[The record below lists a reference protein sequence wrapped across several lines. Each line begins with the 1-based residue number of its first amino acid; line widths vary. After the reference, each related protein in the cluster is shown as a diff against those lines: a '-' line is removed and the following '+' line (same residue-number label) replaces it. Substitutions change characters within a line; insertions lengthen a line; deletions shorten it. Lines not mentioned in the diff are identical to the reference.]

1 MPMSQ
6 NLVKERYIKAKLEDS
21 PLDIRYRKKNGKF
34 VRRRIEPYELKSE
47 AVYDDYGYRKI
58 VTYLY
63 GYDITPGLKLEKKVI
78 KRWII
83 SQFDI
88 CRVMPRT
95 TFKPRWFV

>member
-1 MPMSQ
+1 MPMPQ
-6 NLVKERYIKAKLEDS
+6 NIVKKRFLEAKMAEN
-21 PLDIRYRKKNGKF
+21 PLDIRYRRKDGKF

-47 AVYDDYGYRKI
+47 AVIDDYGYRKL

-88 CRVMPRT
+88 CRVMPNT
-95 TFKPRWFV
+95 KFKPRWVL